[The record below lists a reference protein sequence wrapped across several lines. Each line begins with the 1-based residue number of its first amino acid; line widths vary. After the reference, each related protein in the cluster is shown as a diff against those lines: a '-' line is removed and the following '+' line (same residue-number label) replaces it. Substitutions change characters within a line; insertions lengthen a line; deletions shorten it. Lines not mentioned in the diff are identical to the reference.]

1 MIANEF
7 LKQQLKSCHTYAC
20 SPNPIG
26 YLCTSA
32 ELRKGEEIWPLMVM
46 IQQRNQLIQDRLH
59 PDPTVI
65 LRNVL
70 SSENGIPTLQL
81 GPEQFLN
88 RVSQGHGEARIKL
101 EKC

>member
-1 MIANEF
+1 M
-7 LKQQLKSCHTYAC
+7 
-20 SPNPIG
+20 
-26 YLCTSA
+26 SA
-32 ELRKGEEIWPLMVM
+32 ELRKGDEIWPLMVM
-46 IQQRNQLIQDRLH
+46 IQQCNHLILDRLH

-70 SSENGIPTLQL
+70 SSENGIPTLQH

-88 RVSQGHGEARIKL
+88 HVSQGRGEARIKL